1 MEVHPRL
8 SAWLCSWNIC
18 RNSKT
23 DHRYQRQSQML
34 RFLTVHYCRYHTC
47 CTFPRGGKRQISFSQ
62 QGAMY
67 SPNFWLGIH
76 KKIIFCRKLQQNS
89 PWSQWSESRPK
100 LDVSPALLVGKMT
113 SPFFTAGICLCFAV
127 YVDCNDKAPR
137 LCFRKPGVEVWT
149 KRKNNSFGLQGH
161 QCWTSA
167 NAQVMHRCGVLMSE
181 DMFLWSVSLLI

>member
-1 MEVHPRL
+1 
-8 SAWLCSWNIC
+8 
-18 RNSKT
+18 
-23 DHRYQRQSQML
+23 ML

-47 CTFPRGGKRQISFSQ
+47 CTNRGGKQQISFSQ

-67 SPNFWLGIH
+67 SPNIWLGIN

-149 KRKNNSFGLQGH
+149 KRKNNSFWLQENTF
-161 QCWTSA
+161 CPLKPPRTSVLNVSPRTGPA
-167 NAQVMHRCGVLMSE
+167 PLRCFNVWGYVPLVCISISITGAKTF
-181 DMFLWSVSLLI
+181 MFK